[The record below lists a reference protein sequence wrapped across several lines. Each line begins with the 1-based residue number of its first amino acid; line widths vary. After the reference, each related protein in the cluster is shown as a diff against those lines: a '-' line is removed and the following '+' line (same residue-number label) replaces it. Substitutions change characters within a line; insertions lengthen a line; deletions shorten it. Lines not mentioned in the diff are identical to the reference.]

1 MNTSKKSKTK
11 FFKFNLNRSIMKNN
25 YGKLGLLALTMIAAT
40 ASVQA
45 QDTNATIGKQ
55 AKATL
60 GDVTT
65 NVTATPG
72 ADAFTAPTA
81 GATTQGGHIRVIDNK
96 GTIKYLQVKNGL
108 TQVTD
113 TAPDGGIVTTWQLGG
128 QLANDT
134 DIDFNGNVFSF
145 NNVLQVDNTDLT
157 NGVPATTFTTASGQ
171 GNTGWAILVRDEGT
185 GEVKKLNATDL
196 IVSGVQ
202 TYTASAADQSA
213 NALVAPINVPGM
225 SPQASKIWVYRN
237 GAKLLAGVDY
247 TVVAGAVLNT
257 TDITFVP
264 NVTEPA
270 DWAVFTGDIFEMQW
284 FK

>member
-1 MNTSKKSKTK
+1 
-11 FFKFNLNRSIMKNN
+11 MKNN
-25 YGKLGLLALTMIAAT
+25 YVKLSLLTLTMIAGTAT
-40 ASVQA
+40 VQA

-65 NVTATPG
+65 SVPAVAG
-72 ADAFTAPTA
+72 IDAFTAPA
-81 GATTQGGHIRVIDNK
+81 SGATTQGGHIRVIDNK
-96 GTIKYLQVKNGL
+96 GTIKYLQVQNGI

-145 NNVLQVDNTDLT
+145 NNVLQVNPTDAV

-171 GNTGWAILVRDEGT
+171 GNTGWAILVRDEGS

-202 TYTASAADQSA
+202 THTATAAEQTA
-213 NALVAPINVPGM
+213 NALDLINVIGM
-225 SPQASKIWVYRN
+225 SPQASKIWIYRN

-247 TVVAGAVLNT
+247 TVAAGALNS

-264 NVTEPA
+264 NPTEPA
-270 DWAVFTGDIFEMQW
+270 DWTVFAGDVFEIQW
-284 FK
+284 IK

>member
-1 MNTSKKSKTK
+1 
-11 FFKFNLNRSIMKNN
+11 MKNN
-25 YGKLGLLALTMIAAT
+25 YVKLGLLALTMIAGDGFRSST
-40 ASVQA
+40 RHQCNNWKTSKSYSWGC
-45 QDTNATIGKQ
+45 DHKCHSNTRCTI
-55 AKATL
+55 
-60 GDVTT
+60 
-65 NVTATPG
+65 
-72 ADAFTAPTA
+72 AFTAPTA

-202 TYTASAADQSA
+202 TYTASAADQTA
-213 NALVAPINVPGM
+213 NALAAPINVPGM

-237 GAKLLAGVDY
+237 GAKLLAGIDY

-264 NVTEPA
+264 NAIEPA
-270 DWAVFTGDIFEMQW
+270 DWAVFTGDVFEIQW